1 MDNLFSFLG
10 KEPLITIFILFAYY
24 QWVTFIIKKIE
35 ARSWFSAPYL
45 KTMRWLFAILLF
57 FAFLGGTLD
66 ELKHEFRLALLEPA
80 GIFFYFL
87 PYFIGSLLGLTIFTI
102 LFTYLVRLIAPLLK
116 SIHDK
121 TNN

>member
-1 MDNLFSFLG
+1 MEDLLSFLG
-10 KEPLITIFILFAYY
+10 KEPMITIFILFAYY

-45 KTMRWLFAILLF
+45 KTMKWLFAILLF

-66 ELKHEFRLALLEPA
+66 DLKYEFRLALLEPA
-80 GIFFYFL
+80 GLFFSFV

-102 LFTYLVRLIAPLLK
+102 LLTYLVRLITPILK